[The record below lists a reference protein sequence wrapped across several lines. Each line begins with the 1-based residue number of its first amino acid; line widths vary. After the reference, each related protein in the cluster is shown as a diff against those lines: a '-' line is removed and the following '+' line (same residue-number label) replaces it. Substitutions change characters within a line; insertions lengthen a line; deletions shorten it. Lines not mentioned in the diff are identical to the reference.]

1 MPCAISSSA
10 APSSS
15 STSRVRACTTAA
27 REVFAPSACRSRI
40 TNSTPAAARV
50 TASARPVG
58 PAPTITTSVR
68 CGRSSCCPRLLL
80 SWVVDVQRTVLAG
93 ARRDRRSGPSSEC
106 AGWPAAAMSSWSR
119 AMRSRNQ
126 FFPAMWT
133 ASPNKAIQTSSV
145 IRPHDDERQ
154 AEGVDRGEDVRCD
167 SVPCGHGDLLAVG
180 PVRLTEHGPRRPV
193 VHRRRW
199 REHLRIEGEPQ
210 AHDADGDQGPPSDP
224 GVGPDRGDECRR
236 ARDAGVDAPR
246 VGVSL
251 PRAVAV
257 EAECPGHSLFHR
269 RHGPLRSRGAP
280 TVGAS
285 VERSVAVLRVVA
297 HHPGGNPPGWS
308 RRDGHSTRVRSI
320 EGGDLRRRCWQ
331 RGGHRSTAE
340 EGLWIRSTDPIA
352 PHRAV
357 PARDPGQPTRGR
369 DRGHRPPVR
378 ACRGRRRQEPDGAA
392 RAGSGTRPP
401 CADC

>member
-1 MPCAISSSA
+1 MHDGGAGGVRPFGLPIQDHELDAGGGKRDREREAGRPGAHDHDLGALRKVDRAVHGCSFHGWLMFSGRCRTGDGVGWQPRPGTDLPGGGGGFVRASLITT
-10 APSSS
+10 PH
-15 STSRVRACTTAA
+15 RVRAGPCPTG
-27 REVFAPSACRSRI
+27 
-40 TNSTPAAARV
+40 RV
-50 TASARPVG
+50 AGGHHVVVEQGHPVEEPVLPG
-58 PAPTITTSVR
+58 HVDSQPEQRDP
-68 CGRSSCCPRLLL
+68 
-80 SWVVDVQRTVLAG
+80 DVQCDQAPR
-93 ARRDRRSGPSSEC
+93 
-106 AGWPAAAMSSWSR
+106 
-119 AMRSRNQ
+119 
-126 FFPAMWT
+126 
-133 ASPNKAIQTSSV
+133 
-145 IRPHDDERQ
+145 DERQ

-199 REHLRIEGEPQ
+199 REHLRIESEPQ

-285 VERSVAVLRVVA
+285 WNERRGGPGGGAPPRA
-297 HHPGGNPPGWS
+297 GIHPGEPQ
-308 RRDGHSTRVRSI
+308 RDGHSTRVRSI
-320 EGGDLRRRCWQ
+320 EGW
-331 RGGHRSTAE
+331 
-340 EGLWIRSTDPIA
+340 
-352 PHRAV
+352 
-357 PARDPGQPTRGR
+357 
-369 DRGHRPPVR
+369 
-378 ACRGRRRQEPDGAA
+378 
-392 RAGSGTRPP
+392 
-401 CADC
+401 